1 MFLSRNIPLDPS
13 PHRPML
19 RRRLTALQA
28 VSLNMSMMVGIGP
41 FITIPLL
48 LQALNGPIATVGW
61 VLGAVVAI
69 CDGLVWSELAAA
81 FPGSGGTYHFFD
93 AVYGQSRVGRALKFL
108 FVWQF
113 LVSGPLELASG
124 MLGFASYAGAVWP
137 ALKVAVWSLPF
148 GDGMVWTVTRGQLVG
163 AATMAGLVALAY
175 RRIEAAGRLIVVLW
189 LGMLGTVAWTIAVSW
204 AHFDPKLAFDVPAKV
219 MTLDRSLL
227 VGLGASLSLAMYAY
241 LGYYQVCYLGD
252 EVENPART
260 IPRSIL
266 IAVVAVAIIY
276 IALNMGIIGAMPW
289 RLAMESPHV
298 ASDLMQ
304 LLSGR
309 RAAIFL
315 SLMVMWTA
323 LASCYAALLGYSR
336 IPYAAARSGHF
347 FRALAATHPTG
358 DFPHRSL
365 LLLGTVAVV
374 ACLADLQTVID
385 ALLTTRILVQFVA
398 QIATVAYVRYR
409 PDLSARMPFRM
420 PLYPLPAFIALL
432 GWLWIFATSSRTAIH
447 AGLGTLAIGLVVFVV
462 YDARNHPPMD
472 KNPEIDKPPPDATDE
487 DI

>member
-1 MFLSRNIPLDPS
+1 
-13 PHRPML
+13 ML
-19 RRRLTALQA
+19 RRRLTSLQA

-61 VLGAVVAI
+61 VLGAIVAI

-137 ALKVAVWSLPF
+137 ALKVAVWSLPVV
-148 GDGMVWTVTRGQLVG
+148 DGQVWTVTRGQLVG
-163 AATMAGLVALAY
+163 AATMACLVALAY
-175 RRIEAAGRLIVVLW
+175 RRIEAAGRLMVVLW

-219 MTLDRSLL
+219 VTLDRSLL
-227 VGLGASLSLAMYAY
+227 VGLGASLMLAMYAY

-276 IALNMGIIGAMPW
+276 IALNVGIIGAMPW
-289 RLAMESPHV
+289 RLAMDSPHV

-304 LLSGR
+304 RLSGR
-309 RAAIFL
+309 RASIIL

-398 QIATVAYVRYR
+398 QIATVIYLRTR

-420 PLYPLPAFIALL
+420 PLYPLPALIALL
-432 GWLWIFATSSRTAIH
+432 GWVWIFTTSTRTAIQ
-447 AGLGTLAIGLVVFVV
+447 AGLGTLALGVVVFAV
-462 YDARNHPPMD
+462 YDARNHPQ
-472 KNPEIDKPPPDATDE
+472 IDKDRQQE
-487 DI
+487 S

>member
-1 MFLSRNIPLDPS
+1 
-13 PHRPML
+13 ML
-19 RRRLTALQA
+19 RRLKLLQA

-48 LQALNGPIATVGW
+48 LHALNGPLATAGW
-61 VLGAVVAI
+61 VLGAVVAV

-81 FPGSGGTYHFFD
+81 FPGSGGTYHFFE
-93 AVYGQSRVGRALKFL
+93 AVYGKSRIGRALKFL

-137 ALKVAVWSLPF
+137 ALKVPVWSLPF
-148 GDGMVWTVTRGQLVG
+148 GDELAWTVTRGQLVG

-175 RRIEAAGRLIVVLW
+175 RRIDAAGRVMVVMW
-189 LGMLGTVAWTIAVSW
+189 LGMLGTVAWTIAASW
-204 AHFDPKLAFDVPAKV
+204 AHFDPALAFDMPPNQL
-219 MTLDRSLL
+219 TLDRSLFL
-227 VGLGASLSLAMYAY
+227 GVGASLSLAMYAY

-252 EVENPART
+252 EVADPART

-266 IAVVAVAIIY
+266 IAVAGVAAMY
-276 IALNMGIIGAMPW
+276 IALNLGIIGAMPW
-289 RLAMESPHV
+289 RQAMDSPHV
-298 ASDLMQ
+298 ASDLMERI
-304 LLSGR
+304 SGH
-309 RAAIFL
+309 RAAVVI
-315 SLMVMWTA
+315 SLLVMWTA

-347 FRALAATHPTG
+347 FRAFAVTHPTG

-365 LLLGTVAVV
+365 LLLGAVAVV

-398 QIATVAYVRYR
+398 QIATVVYVRTR
-409 PDLSARMPFRM
+409 PDLAARMPFRM
-420 PLYPLPAFIALL
+420 PLYPLPALVALA
-432 GWLWIFATSSRTAIH
+432 GWAWIFATSSRVAIL
-447 AGLGTLAIGLVVFVV
+447 AGLGTLAAGILVFAIR
-462 YDARNHPPMD
+462 DARTERLDVLP
-472 KNPEIDKPPPDATDE
+472 
-487 DI
+487 